1 MPVKTYD
8 EIARDLR
15 NKIYHPVY
23 LLQGDEPY
31 FIDRLCEQLEHS
43 VLDEM
48 HRDFDQV
55 VLYGRDCELLSLI
68 STAKR
73 FPMMANYQVVIV
85 KEAQEMRSLFSRS
98 KASIENEAGD
108 EGDGKENSGPFLNY
122 LLNPA
127 PSTIL
132 VISAKYKTLDKRGKI
147 YKTIEKNGV
156 VFESKKMY
164 DDKLPKWIENYLAE
178 KKALIRPDAA
188 VLMAEHLGNDL
199 SRISNECDKLLINLK
214 PGETIDSGHIERNIG
229 ISKEFNALEL
239 LKAIGQRDILRSTRI
254 VEYFRQ
260 NPKNNPIQM
269 TMGMLY
275 NYFSK
280 LLLFHSLP
288 DKSKNTVAAALKV
301 PPFFVDEYFT
311 AARNYPPAKLVS
323 IVGMLREYDLKSK
336 GLGTTITD
344 SGELTRELV
353 YRILH

>member
-1 MPVKTYD
+1 MPVKTFD

-15 NKIYHPVY
+15 NRIYHPVY

-31 FIDRLCEQLEHS
+31 YIDRLCEQLESS

-55 VLYGRDCELLSLI
+55 VLYGRDCEALSLI

-85 KEAQEMRSLFSRS
+85 KEAQEMRGLFSKS
-98 KASIENEAGD
+98 KSTAENETSNDG
-108 EGDGKENSGPFLNY
+108 EGKENSGPLLGY
-122 LLNPA
+122 LLTPA

-132 VISAKYKTLDKRGKI
+132 VLSAKYKTLDKRGKV
-147 YKTIEKNGV
+147 YKAIEKNGV
-156 VFESKKMY
+156 VFESKKLY
-164 DDKLPKWIENYLAE
+164 DDKLPKWIETYLSG

-199 SRISNECDKLLINLK
+199 SRIANECDKLLINLK

-229 ISKEFNALEL
+229 ISKEFNSLEL
-239 LKAIGQRDILRSTRI
+239 LKAIGSRDILKSTRI

-260 NPKNNPIQM
+260 NPKSNPIQM
-269 TMGMLY
+269 TMGMLF

-288 DKSKNTVAAALKV
+288 DKSKNTVAAALRV
-301 PPFFVDEYFT
+301 PPFFVDEYFI
-311 AARNYPPAKLVS
+311 AARNYPPAKLVT
-323 IVGMLREYDLKSK
+323 IVALLREYDLKSK
-336 GLGTTITD
+336 GVGTTITD

-353 YRILH
+353 YKILH

>member
-1 MPVKTYD
+1 MPVKSFD
-8 EIARDLR
+8 EISRDLR
-15 NKIYHPVY
+15 NRIYHPVY
-23 LLQGDEPY
+23 LLQGEEPY
-31 FIDRLCEQLEHS
+31 FIDRLCEQIENS

-55 VLYGRDCELLSLI
+55 VLYGRDCELLNLI

-85 KEAQEMRSLFSRS
+85 KEAQEMRSLFSKS
-98 KASIENEAGD
+98 KASMDSDAGD
-108 EGDGKENSGPFLNY
+108 DGEGKENSGPFLNY
-122 LLNPA
+122 LLNPS

-132 VISAKYKTLDKRGKI
+132 VLSAKYKTLDKRGKV

-156 VFESKKMY
+156 VFESKKIY
-164 DDKLPKWIENYLAE
+164 DDKLPKWIETYLAE
-178 KKALIRPDAA
+178 KKTLIKPEAA

-199 SRISNECDKLLINLK
+199 SRIANECDKLLINLK
-214 PGETIDSGHIERNIG
+214 AGETIDSGHIERNIG

-239 LKAIGQRDILRSTRI
+239 LKAIGHRDVLRSTRI

-288 DKSKNTVAAALKV
+288 DKSKNVVAAALKV

-336 GLGTTITD
+336 GVGTTNTD